1 MTFIKPGKLPSISRR
16 LTISLTIAVMVV
28 SAVVVALNYYS
39 SNRKAKAQLD
49 EKADEYVSFLL
60 ESLSVPLWDYEA
72 KTIQHIG
79 AVYFRN
85 DLINTLKITGSN
97 DVLYFSSRKK
107 DAGFQISREKDIHY
121 KGQFVGTIQL
131 YLSSQTYSM
140 AQEQL
145 LRQSII
151 AIFCVLILIT
161 SVTGFLL
168 RTFLKKPLIHLG
180 KSIEAYTLGIKEKP
194 SHHKTCM
201 EFQPVLNVLG
211 EMNEKLIR
219 QMSEIQKA

>member
-39 SNRKAKAQLD
+39 NNRKAKAQLD

-79 AVYFRN
+79 SVYFRN

-97 DVLYFSSRKK
+97 DVLYFSSMKK

-131 YLSSQTYSM
+131 SLS
-140 AQEQL
+140 
-145 LRQSII
+145 
-151 AIFCVLILIT
+151 
-161 SVTGFLL
+161 
-168 RTFLKKPLIHLG
+168 
-180 KSIEAYTLGIKEKP
+180 
-194 SHHKTCM
+194 
-201 EFQPVLNVLG
+201 
-211 EMNEKLIR
+211 
-219 QMSEIQKA
+219 